1 MPVRVCYK
9 ETIAGNRILSS
20 ILLRNQSGEYSMSL
34 QFKIAVLFF
43 VTFFSFAGQ
52 PLARNHSDSGQKV
65 IEASGVLEEIFS
77 IPEQSIPPTLLRNA
91 HAIVV
96 IPGLIKAGFIIGGRY
111 GSGLMMVR
119 DKEGAWHYPVMVTLT
134 GASIGWQIGVQS
146 TDIILVFKNLKS
158 INAIEKGKFTLGADA
173 SVAAGPVG
181 RHAEAST
188 DIQFRSEIYSYSR
201 SRGLFAGIALE
212 GAALLIDQDATWA
225 LYSRPAYDI
234 LHKTELKQI
243 PMAAKQFRQVVLK
256 YVQ

>member
-1 MPVRVCYK
+1 MRSTFSIVMLLFIVLFSSMAQGW
-9 ETIAGNRILSS
+9 AGN
-20 ILLRNQSGEYSMSL
+20 QS
-34 QFKIAVLFF
+34 
-43 VTFFSFAGQ
+43 
-52 PLARNHSDSGQKV
+52 HSGQKV

-77 IPEQSIPPTLLRNA
+77 IPEGSVPPSLVKNA

-119 DKEGAWHYPVMVTLT
+119 DKEGVWHYPVMVTLT
-134 GASIGWQIGVQS
+134 GASVGWQIGVQS

-158 INAIEKGKFTLGADA
+158 IEAMERGKFTLGADA

-181 RHAEAST
+181 RHMEAST
-188 DIQFRSEIYSYSR
+188 DIQFKSEIYSYSR

-234 LHKTELKQI
+234 LHKTDLKKI
-243 PMAAKQFRQVVLK
+243 PLAATQFRQVVLK
-256 YVQ
+256 YAQ